1 MKKIIP
7 KINFNKKDCKRILSR
22 IIYCKRL
29 LFIIFFGTLLIF
41 TFDIV
46 YRYAFLNVEYVDYVE
61 DDNFI
66 ITDGKINNINLNRVL
81 KNIDKDRE
89 KIKIESSKEYED
101 PFSFRNSELLNE
113 SDYEIKYDNENE
125 DENINNGDLD
135 GSKDL
140 NNDENNESN
149 GVIFSEL

>member
-22 IIYCKRL
+22 IICCKRL

-101 PFSFRNSELLNE
+101 PFNFRNSELLEEVGYEAEHINE
-113 SDYEIKYDNENE
+113 EENIDGGNLGDDEDLSADKSNEN
-125 DENINNGDLD
+125 DNII
-135 GSKDL
+135 SF
-140 NNDENNESN
+140 EPQ
-149 GVIFSEL
+149 